1 MAEIGARTFRG
12 GIRCVKARAPGAS
25 LSLSAH
31 LMIRLRVFILLLM
44 LGGAASA
51 LEIKEKRWGFDG
63 RVRVGRFNIL
73 SLFVSNPDPRN
84 FDGQLVLENSNG
96 LEKSTG
102 APVVQPVYLAP
113 GTQRWVQFHVFVG
126 QPGGDWRLKWG
137 NGARDNEK
145 FDGAQAGAPARVL
158 LMDPQD
164 AFAKSGGLRAFPDDL
179 FPTTDRKSVV

>member
-25 LSLSAH
+25 LPQSAH
-31 LMIRLRVFILLLM
+31 LMSRLRVFILLLL
-44 LGGAASA
+44 LGDAASA
-51 LEIKEKRWGFDG
+51 LEIREKRWGFDG
-63 RVRVGRFNIL
+63 RVRVGRFNVL
-73 SLFVSNPDPRN
+73 SFFVSNPDARN

-126 QPGGDWRLKWG
+126 QAGGDWRLNWG
-137 NGARDNEK
+137 KGTRDSEK
-145 FDGAQAGAPARVL
+145 IDGAQAP
-158 LMDPQD
+158 
-164 AFAKSGGLRAFPDDL
+164 
-179 FPTTDRKSVV
+179 